1 MKKKMV
7 LACLLSIIALSLVT
21 GISQIPAC
29 RQTSPQK
36 PSNLNGVYANHPA
49 VKAAR
54 EFFEKGNMSEFI
66 GKLLNIRQGCYEG
79 NVCWILTFECPKY
92 PNTTV
97 VVYVE
102 VNTYKVL
109 ALIVPS

>member
-1 MKKKMV
+1 M
-7 LACLLSIIALSLVT
+7 IALSLVIS
-21 GISQIPAC
+21 ISQKPTY
-29 RQTSPQK
+29 RQTTTPK
-36 PSNLNGVYANHPA
+36 LPNLDNIFANHPA

-79 NVCWILTFECPKY
+79 KGCWILTFECPKY